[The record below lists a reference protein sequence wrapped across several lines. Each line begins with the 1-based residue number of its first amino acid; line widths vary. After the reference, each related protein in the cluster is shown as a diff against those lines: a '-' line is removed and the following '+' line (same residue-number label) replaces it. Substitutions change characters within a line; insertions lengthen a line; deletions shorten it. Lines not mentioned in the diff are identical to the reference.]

1 MQAGRLPGVWA
12 PSVFPLNR
20 LSAPGFLDRSAPS
33 ALFHDSSSS
42 RQLFVQVVPYVSELD
57 AASAAPNLPLR
68 MRVPLGTPGEW
79 AIDTPELP
87 GVVGALAC
95 ERVFNGTKGLEKQMV
110 VVGSIGPIA
119 FITGFIRS
127 DDSQRWDY
135 LVQTAERQAQKV
147 RSYITSEEFER

>member
-1 MQAGRLPGVWA
+1 
-12 PSVFPLNR
+12 
-20 LSAPGFLDRSAPS
+20 
-33 ALFHDSSSS
+33 
-42 RQLFVQVVPYVSELD
+42 
-57 AASAAPNLPLR
+57 
-68 MRVPLGTPGEW
+68 
-79 AIDTPELP
+79 
-87 GVVGALAC
+87 
-95 ERVFNGTKGLEKQMV
+95 MV